1 MSVFFIVAGLAA
13 LAYLPMAPQ
22 RPNLLRSFTKTLAVA
37 ALAVGAAGGPAWLV
51 VALGACALGD
61 WLLSRDGDAAFM
73 AGVAAFAVGHLA
85 YIVLFLTHPL
95 ADTSLL
101 ALPGRTALAA
111 GLIVLGVV
119 VAVVLF
125 RKAGDLRVPVLG
137 YVPVIIGMGL
147 AALSLPRD
155 GALMLVLPA
164 ALAFVL
170 SDLILALET
179 FVLPQGHAALRFT
192 PYLVWPFYWAAQ
204 AGFYL
209 AFV

>member
-13 LAYLPMAPQ
+13 LAYLPMTPQ
-22 RPNLLRSFTKTLAVA
+22 RPNLLRSFTKTFSVA
-37 ALAVGAAGGPAWLV
+37 ALAAGAVGGPAWLV

-61 WLLSRDGDAAFM
+61 WLLSRAGDAAFM
-73 AGVAAFAVGHLA
+73 AGIAAFAAGHLA
-85 YIVLFLTHPL
+85 YIALFLTYPL

-101 ALPGRTALAA
+101 ALPGRAALAA
-111 GLIVLGVV
+111 GLIGLGAV

-125 RKAGDLRVPVLG
+125 RKAGDLRGPVSV
-137 YVPVIIGMGL
+137 YVPVIIAMGL

-155 GALMLVLPA
+155 GALLLVLPA

-179 FVLPQGHAALRFT
+179 FVLPQGHTALRFT